1 MTVLYAELP
10 VKPGLLWY
18 SDANMEMVY
27 ANDGRKG
34 KETRR
39 KERKEGTKHL
49 ASLLRDLIIHVN
61 LTR

>member
-39 KERKEGTKHL
+39 ERRPRLSALE
-49 ASLLRDLIIHVN
+49 R
-61 LTR
+61 